1 MKECSQCGTT
11 KPFEDFARAA
21 AGKDGR
27 RAECKLCQAAKRPLK
42 ECDTCGET
50 KRLHDRFRKT
60 GGGRSSTCKSC
71 ERKHK
76 RRCRTCRRVLALG
89 EPDCCATF
97 QLREKLPVTAPGTG
111 RPGCIVRDGKA
122 WVPDAELEDW
132 VPHEIKFCSI
142 CGVDQ
147 HLDECLDCT
156 SPVSTSKRTPINP
169 LKPCIDCGAWSPTE
183 RCWEC
188 KRPEVSSY
196 HD

>member
-1 MKECSQCGTT
+1 MKECNRCGETY
-11 KPFEDFARAA
+11 PLDGFAIDRKRA
-21 AGKDGR
+21 DGRQSICKVCR
-27 RAECKLCQAAKRPLK
+27 RAEAKEYEASR
-42 ECDTCGET
+42 
-50 KRLHDRFRKT
+50 
-60 GGGRSSTCKSC
+60 
-71 ERKHK
+71 
-76 RRCRTCRRVLALG
+76 RRCKTCRRVLALG

-97 QLREKLPVTAPGTG
+97 QLREKLPATAPGTG

-169 LKPCIDCGAWSPTE
+169 LKPCVDCGAWSPTE

-196 HD
+196 D